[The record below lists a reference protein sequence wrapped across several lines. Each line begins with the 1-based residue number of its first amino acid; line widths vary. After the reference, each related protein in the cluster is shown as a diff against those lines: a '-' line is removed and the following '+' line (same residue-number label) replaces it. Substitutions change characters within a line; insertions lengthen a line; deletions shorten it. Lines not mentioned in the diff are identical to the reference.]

1 MNIPERSA
9 AIACRLTAPDRVI
22 EAQVIRTRPN
32 TLVVAFKAGEPLP
45 EPDLA
50 LTNAALDLN
59 GRWIELGRC
68 RLEEGDDVPRR
79 RQEDPAPQVA
89 VARLVFKDRIYDFS
103 GLLGRRVISDLQ
115 ERVNH
120 LPMAWN
126 RRQAISNEFRAFV
139 ADLLFDLQVYR
150 SVFEDLDARL
160 AGESEQTR
168 KELQSIARQQEYPRF
183 RTWLDER
190 VQELERNT
198 RSLSRAQHE
207 QHGFYFRKQMRDF
220 ILSSEILA
228 RTNNKPRGYA
238 GDSDVMRLIYENE
251 FRGPTVFAQFMHK
264 YPVEV
269 AAAQAVRNRRRLV
282 AEWIRERI
290 ANRTPDAPLRVLSV
304 ACGPAEELQEILLTA
319 EDVGRVQITLLDQ
332 DPEALAQAHDVI
344 ARLEQKLGV
353 KPQATTV
360 CTSVRTML
368 GKAQGDEKTYD
379 FVYSMGL
386 FDYLTDTT
394 ATAVLAWLYSRL
406 APGGELVV
414 GNFHARNPSRVFM
427 DYWADWTLWY
437 RNEGQMLR
445 LVDALPGAKTRI
457 DFEESGCQIFLH
469 MMKASA
475 PQR

>member
-9 AIACRLTAPDRVI
+9 TIPCRLTAIDRVI
-22 EAQVIRTRPN
+22 EAQVIRARPN
-32 TLVVAFKAGEPLP
+32 TLVVAFKAGEAPP
-45 EPDLA
+45 PSDQPIS
-50 LTNAALDLN
+50 NAALDLN

-68 RLEEGDDVPRR
+68 RLEDGDTIPRR
-79 RQEDPAPQVA
+79 RKDDPPPDVA
-89 VARLVFKDRIYDFS
+89 LGRLVFKDRIYDFS

-150 SVFEDLDARL
+150 SVFEDLDGRL
-160 AGESEQTR
+160 AAESEQTR

-190 VQELERNT
+190 VAELERHT

-207 QHGFYFRKQMRDF
+207 QHGFYFRKMLRDF
-220 ILSSEILA
+220 ILSSAILF
-228 RTNNKPRGYA
+228 RTNTKPRGYA
-238 GDSDVMRLIYENE
+238 GDSEVMRLIYENE
-251 FRGPTVFAQFMHK
+251 FRGPTVFSQFMHK

-282 AEWIRERI
+282 GEWIRERM
-290 ANRTPDAPLRVLSV
+290 ANHTPENPLRVLSV
-304 ACGPAEELQEILLTA
+304 ACGPAEELQEILLA
-319 EDVGRVQITLLDQ
+319 PEDVGKVHVTLLDQ
-332 DPEALAQAHDVI
+332 DPEALAQAGEVI
-344 ARLEQKLGV
+344 ERVEHKLGV
-353 KPQATTV
+353 KPQAATV

-368 GKAQGDEKTYD
+368 GKTKGEDRSYD
-379 FVYSMGL
+379 FIYSMGL

-394 ATAVLAWLYSRL
+394 ATAVLSWLYSKL
-406 APGGELVV
+406 AENGELVV

-437 RNEGQMLR
+437 RTEGQMLR
-445 LVDALPGAKTRI
+445 LVDSLPGAKTRI

-469 MMKASA
+469 MTKSPA